1 MVIYSIHL
9 KHWSGG
15 SVPHS
20 LIKGWRFNPSPLIH
34 WYVSGVPNQLTKD
47 WGFETDIFLKVQAMQ
62 GSGYVSCLH
71 RLSFVKK
78 KKKIF
83 RLHAACTYTYISS
96 FLFSIPISLI
106 WQKYGAQQRNCIPLC
121 LCAFW
126 FSWLACWNTSCCKMQ
141 SAEELFNVIC

>member
-78 KKKIF
+78 KKSLGYMQHVLTHIYV
-83 RLHAACTYTYISS
+83 LSS
-96 FLFSIPISLI
+96 LASPFPWFDKNMEHNKGIASLCVSVLS
-106 WQKYGAQQRNCIPLC
+106 GFPD
-121 LCAFW
+121 
-126 FSWLACWNTSCCKMQ
+126 WLAETRAAARCNLQRSYLM
-141 SAEELFNVIC
+141 